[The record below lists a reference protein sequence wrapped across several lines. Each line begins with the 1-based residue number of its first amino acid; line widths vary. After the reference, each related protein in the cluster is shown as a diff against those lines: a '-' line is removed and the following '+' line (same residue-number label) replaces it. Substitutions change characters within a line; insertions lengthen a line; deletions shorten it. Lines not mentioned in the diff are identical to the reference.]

1 MTGETAKP
9 CCPHCGE
16 PLVPFQLPDNTGWD
30 SPIHFACF
38 NDECP
43 YFRRGW
49 AWMFDHYGVKSSYR
63 FRIDPASGQDSPLP
77 VWSKDA
83 IKDRI
88 IDAEIIAGKAGDD
101 LSGEKTGDRGPGTGD
116 RAATHPK
123 AQKKEKERP
132 SGAIAPP
139 RKTEKRAG
147 VTPPRKGKKS

>member
-1 MTGETAKP
+1 MTGETPKP

-16 PLVPFQLPDNTGWD
+16 PLAPFQLPDNTGWD

-49 AWMFDHYGVKSSYR
+49 AWMFDNYGVKSSYR
-63 FRIDPASGQDSPLP
+63 YRIDPVSGTDSPLP

-88 IDAEIIAGKAGDD
+88 LDAEISAEKAGDD
-101 LSGEKTGDRGPGTGD
+101 LSREKTGNRGPGTGD
-116 RAATHPK
+116 RAPAHPK
-123 AQKKEKERP
+123 KAKEPTAAPRGATARPRKSKERA
-132 SGAIAPP
+132 GA
-139 RKTEKRAG
+139 
-147 VTPPRKGKKS
+147 TPPRKGKAS